1 MIKKIKPK
9 KKPWVC
15 LTAYNKHT
23 AEIIDPYC
31 DMILVGDSV
40 AMAYYGFKNTR
51 SLGLEEVILHAKSV
65 RMGVKK
71 SVMVVDM
78 PYNTYTSPLLA
89 LKNAK
94 KILKETKCDAVKLEG
109 GYKIRNII
117 KILIKNK
124 IQVVGHIGLMPQ
136 TVVRSKDYRVKGKNN
151 IEEKKILRDFLIL
164 QNLGVPAVVIEAV
177 KENVA
182 NKIQS
187 LSSIITIGIGAS
199 KKCDGQI
206 LVTEDLLGMFDF
218 TPKFVKKYSNIK
230 KIIQKAVSKYSKDV
244 IKRKFPTL
252 KNTY

>member
-1 MIKKIKPK
+1 MIKKIEPK

-31 DMILVGDSV
+31 DMILVGDSM

-51 SLGLEEVILHAKSV
+51 SIGLNEVIVHAKSV
-65 RMGVKK
+65 RMGIKK

-78 PYNTYTSPLLA
+78 PYNTYSTPSVA

-94 KILKETKCDAVKLEG
+94 KILKQTKCDAVKLEG

-117 KILIKNK
+117 KTLINHK

-136 TVVRSKDYRVKGKNN
+136 AVTKSKDYRVKGKNI
-151 IEEKKILRDFLIL
+151 IEEKKILKDFLTL
-164 QNLGVPAVVIEAV
+164 QSLGVSAIVIEAV
-177 KENVA
+177 KESVA

-187 LSSIITIGIGAS
+187 MSSVITIGIGAS

-206 LVTEDLLGMFDF
+206 LVTEDLLGMFEYI
-218 TPKFVKKYSNIK
+218 PRFVKKYANINK
-230 KIIQKAVSKYSKDV
+230 LIQRGVRKYSEDV
-244 IKRKFPTL
+244 ISRKFPTS

>member
-15 LTAYNKHT
+15 LTAYNKHI

-31 DMILVGDSV
+31 DMILVGDSM

-51 SLGLEEVILHAKSV
+51 SIGLSEIILHAKSV

-71 SVMVVDM
+71 SIMVVDM
-78 PYNTYTSPLLA
+78 PYNTYSTPSVA

-94 KILKETKCDAVKLEG
+94 KILKETKCDAIKLEG
-109 GYKIRNII
+109 GYKIKNII
-117 KILIKNK
+117 KTLIKNR
-124 IQVVGHIGLMPQ
+124 IQIVGHIGLMPQ
-136 TVVRSKDYRVKGKNN
+136 AVINSKDYKVKGKNSY
-151 IEEKKILRDFLIL
+151 EENKILKDFLTL
-164 QNLGVPAVVIEAV
+164 QELGVKAVVIEAV
-177 KENVA
+177 KETIA

-199 KKCDGQI
+199 KKCNGQI

-218 TPKFVKKYSNIK
+218 TPRFVKKYSNVK
-230 KIIQKAVSKYSKDV
+230 KTIQQAVSKYAKDV
-244 IKRKFPTL
+244 IERKFPKM
-252 KNTY
+252 KNVY

>member
-31 DMILVGDSV
+31 DMILVGDSM

-51 SLGLEEVILHAKSV
+51 SIGLNEVIVHAKSV
-65 RMGVKK
+65 RMGIKK
-71 SVMVVDM
+71 SIMVVDM
-78 PYNTYTSPLLA
+78 PYNTYSTPSVA

-109 GYKIRNII
+109 GYKIKNII
-117 KILIKNK
+117 KTLINHK

-136 TVVRSKDYRVKGKNN
+136 AVTKSRDYRVKGKNT
-151 IEEKKILRDFLIL
+151 IEENKILKDFLTL
-164 QNLGVPAVVIEAV
+164 QNLGIPAIVIEAV
-177 KENVA
+177 KETVA

-187 LSSIITIGIGAS
+187 LSSTITIGIGAS

-206 LVTEDLLGMFDF
+206 LVTEDLLGMFDHA
-218 TPKFVKKYSNIK
+218 PKFVKKFTNIK
-230 KIIQKAVSKYSKDV
+230 KIIQQAVSKYSKEV
-244 IKRKFPTL
+244 NKRKFPTL
-252 KNTY
+252 KNIY